1 MSAPRRR
8 LVVGI
13 SGASAPALGRTLLAA
28 LHDLGTVE
36 THLVISRSA
45 RRTIELE
52 LGVEVAELER
62 LADVVHEPD
71 DVAAPISSGSFQ
83 TIGMVVAPCSMHTLA
98 AIATGNSTNL
108 LTRAADV
115 CLKERRALVLATREA
130 PLSLIH
136 IRNMEAATL
145 AGATIVPP
153 VVSFYHRPRTIEE
166 LLEHIAGRILDQ
178 VGIEHRLGRRWGE
191 RPADDARAR
200 RPTNGRDVRAE

>member
-1 MSAPRRR
+1 MSGTPARPR

-13 SGASAPALGRTLLAA
+13 SGSSAPALGRTLLAA

-36 THLVISRSA
+36 THLVISRGA

-71 DVAAPISSGSFQ
+71 DVAAPIASGSFQ
-83 TIGMVVAPCSMHTLA
+83 TVGMVVVPCSMRTLA
-98 AIATGNSTNL
+98 AIATGNSTDL

-153 VVSFYHRPRTIEE
+153 VVSFYHRPATIED

-178 VGIEHRLGRRWGE
+178 VGIEHGLGRRWGGA
-191 RPADDARAR
+191 PAD
-200 RPTNGRDVRAE
+200 